1 MRIKAIFLFLLFL
14 PVGVNS
20 SMGQNF
26 ERFFAAA
33 LLNNLP
39 NPLINVVDQKWPGGT
54 FSLSIHRDDNL
65 VISTA
70 ADQMIGTVPL
80 KVDFKGKVNRDLV
93 FTQVNFDCTSEF
105 ETDSA
110 VEMVFAYQNDRP
122 DVTSKIYL
130 PIPPVEVNCGDFA
143 VPVQTLLQEVIDRQI
158 PEWQLLLDAAIEAEL
173 AKLL

>member
-1 MRIKAIFLFLLFL
+1 MRLIPLTIILLML
-14 PVGVNS
+14 PTGANS
-20 SMGQNF
+20 SMGQHF

-39 NPLINVVDQKWPGGT
+39 NPLINVVDQNWPGGT
-54 FSLSIHRDDNL
+54 FSLSIQRHDNL

-70 ADQMIGTVPL
+70 EDQMIGTVPL
-80 KVDFKGKVNRDLV
+80 KVDFKGNVNRDLV
-93 FTQVNFDCTSEF
+93 FTQVNFDCTSQF

-110 VEMVFAYQNDRP
+110 VEMAFAYQNDRP

-130 PIPPVEVNCGDFA
+130 PIPEVEVNCGDFA
-143 VPVQTLLQEVIDRQI
+143 IPVQTLLQEVIDRQI